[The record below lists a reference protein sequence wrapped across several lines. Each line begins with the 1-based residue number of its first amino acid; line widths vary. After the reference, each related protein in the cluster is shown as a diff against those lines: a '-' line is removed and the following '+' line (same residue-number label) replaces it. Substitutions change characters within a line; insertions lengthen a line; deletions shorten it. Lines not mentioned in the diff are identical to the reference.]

1 MPNFSRNFVKMQ
13 LFALDVCVNCFEE
26 HPDKLLTVEIV
37 EVSCDDLQLVGDP
50 AIELLGRLLV

>member
-1 MPNFSRNFVKMQ
+1 MQ

-26 HPDKLLTVEIV
+26 HTDTLLTVEIV